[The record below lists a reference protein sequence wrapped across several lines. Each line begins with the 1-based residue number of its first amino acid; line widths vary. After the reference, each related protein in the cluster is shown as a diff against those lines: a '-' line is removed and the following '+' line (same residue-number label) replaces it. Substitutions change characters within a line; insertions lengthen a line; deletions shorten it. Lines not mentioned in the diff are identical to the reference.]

1 MGKRAQSGTDKMVPH
16 NEEAEQAV
24 VGSLLIDPEAFYHV
38 PWLRG
43 GDFHDQRLAWV
54 YEAVQALQ
62 EQRSPVDLVTVCD
75 ELERRDR
82 LEQIGGVAYLTH
94 LVNVVPS
101 AIHVETYGR
110 IVERM
115 AGRRRLLNV
124 ASSLAQLA
132 YQDSEDLEDTL
143 AQADRVF
150 TTALARNGHGRTFT
164 AGDLIGQVYDDA
176 QMYCQNPIKDG
187 ETRYLD
193 TGWPDLNKAL
203 GGWKTGLYII
213 IAVPHLGKSWF
224 VLDAAANVASRGG
237 RVLFFPLEM
246 TGKQLIERLV
256 LSTVHITDYDYQ
268 RGAILEAQ
276 WPVLAARLG
285 QVGGWDLT
293 IDEEAATLQQIR
305 ASVQRHHR
313 EKPLDMVVID
323 PLGMIELGGAGA
335 ENKNLELG
343 GVSRALKLLANSIG
357 APILVPHHISAK
369 KVAERSN
376 KRPELSDPYQTGYAD
391 IIADVVLGLYR
402 DELYKPETAAC
413 HIMEILVLKDRLGGK
428 TKAQVD
434 LFFSLYGELL
444 SAERRAVPVY
454 LEGVSNG
461 NGSNGY

>member
-1 MGKRAQSGTDKMVPH
+1 MGKRAQSSTDKMVPH
-16 NEEAEQAV
+16 NAEAEQAV

-43 GDFHDQRLAWV
+43 GDFHDQRHAWV

-62 EQRSPVDLVTVCD
+62 EQRNPVDLVTVCD
-75 ELERRDR
+75 ELERRER
-82 LEQIGGVAYLTH
+82 LEQIGGMAYLTH

-101 AIHVETYGR
+101 AIHIETYGR
-110 IVERM
+110 IVERL
-115 AGRRRLLNV
+115 AGRRRLLSV
-124 ASSLAQLA
+124 ASDLARLA
-132 YQDSEDLEDTL
+132 YQDDAELADTL

-164 AGDLIGQVYDDA
+164 ASDLIGQVYDDA
-176 QMYCQNPIKDG
+176 QLYCQNPIKDG

-224 VLDAAANVASRGG
+224 VLDAAANVASKGK

-246 TGKQLIERLV
+246 TGKQLVERLV
-256 LSTVHITDYDYQ
+256 LSTVRITDYDYQ
-268 RGAILEAQ
+268 RGAILEEQ

-305 ASVQRHHR
+305 ASILKHHR

-323 PLGMIELGGAGA
+323 PLGMIESPGA
-335 ENKNLELG
+335 ENRARELG
-343 GVSRALKLLANSIG
+343 IVSRSLKLLADDIG
-357 APILVPHHISAK
+357 SPILVPHHISAK

-376 KRPELSDPYQTGYAD
+376 KRPMLSDPFETGWAD
-391 IIADVVLGLYR
+391 IVADVVLGLYR
-402 DELYKPETAAC
+402 DEFYNPETTAR
-413 HIMEILVLKDRLGGK
+413 HIMEVLTLKDRLGGR
-428 TKAQVD
+428 TGARVD

>member
-1 MGKRAQSGTDKMVPH
+1 MGKRAQSGADKMVPH
-16 NEEAEQAV
+16 NHEAEQAV

-43 GDFHDQRLAWV
+43 GDFHDQRHAWV

-62 EQRSPVDLVTVCD
+62 EQRNPVDLVTVCD

-82 LEQIGGVAYLTH
+82 LEQIGGMAYLTH

-101 AIHVETYGR
+101 AIHVETYGH

-115 AGRRRLLNV
+115 AGRRRLLGV
-124 ASSLAQLA
+124 ASDLAQLA
-132 YQDSEDLEDTL
+132 YQDSDDLEDTL

-164 AGDLIGQVYDDA
+164 ASDLIGQIYDDA

-187 ETRYLD
+187 DTRYLD
-193 TGWPDLNKAL
+193 TGWKDLNKAL

-224 VLDAAANVASRGG
+224 VLDAAANVASKGG

-268 RGAILEAQ
+268 RGAILEEQ

-293 IDEEAATLQQIR
+293 IDEEAVTLQQIR
-305 ASVQRHHR
+305 ASVLKHHR

-323 PLGMIELGGAGA
+323 PLGMIESGGA
-335 ENKNLELG
+335 ENRNRELG
-343 GVSRALKLLANSIG
+343 IVSRSLKLLANSVG
-357 APILVPHHISAK
+357 VPVLVPHHISAK

-376 KRPELSDPYQTGYAD
+376 KRPQPSDGYETGWDYIA
-391 IIADVVLGLYR
+391 ADVVLGLYR
-402 DELYKPETAAC
+402 DELYNPETVAR
-413 HIMEILVLKDRLGGK
+413 HIMEVLVLKDRSGGK
-428 TKAQVD
+428 AGARVD